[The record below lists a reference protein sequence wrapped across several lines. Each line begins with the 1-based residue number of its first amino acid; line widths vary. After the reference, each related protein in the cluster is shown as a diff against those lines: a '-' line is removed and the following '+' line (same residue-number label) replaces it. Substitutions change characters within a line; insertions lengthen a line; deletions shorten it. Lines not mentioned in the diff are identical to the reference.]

1 MSADASNAGAAAPA
15 RAGDADKP
23 ARMRASWER
32 NAAAWTDAVREQ
44 RIASRRAGT
53 DAAVVDAVLRLAPS
67 RVLDV
72 GCGEGWL
79 ARVLAERGV
88 AVVGIDAS
96 EALVESARALGGGRF
111 EKLAYADIGADAFG
125 ALFDLAVCNFA
136 LLEDDLAPALDAI
149 ARTLGAN
156 GRLVVQTVHPW
167 AACGDARYE
176 NGWRL
181 ETFAAFGN
189 GFVAPMPW
197 YFRTLGA
204 WIDALAA
211 SGFRVERAE
220 EPIDRES
227 GKPLSLLLTA
237 VRAEA
242 DR

>member
-1 MSADASNAGAAAPA
+1 MSADASNAGA
-15 RAGDADKP
+15 D
-23 ARMRASWER
+23 ARMRESWER

-53 DAAVVDAVLRLAPS
+53 DAAIVDAVLRLAPS

-79 ARVLAERGV
+79 ARALAGRGV

-96 EALVESARALGGGRF
+96 EALIESARALGGGRF
-111 EKLAYADIGADAFG
+111 ETMTYAEIGADALG
-125 ALFDLAVCNFA
+125 APFDVAVCNFA
-136 LLEDDLAPALDAI
+136 LLEKDLAPAFDAI
-149 ARTLGAN
+149 TRTLGAN

-167 AACGDARYE
+167 TACGDARYE

-181 ETFAAFGN
+181 ETFASFGG

-204 WIDALAA
+204 WADALAA
-211 SGFRVERAE
+211 AGFRVERIE
-220 EPIDRES
+220 EPFDRES
-227 GKPLSLLLTA
+227 GRPLSLLLTA
-237 VRAEA
+237 TRAEA
-242 DR
+242 LR

>member
-1 MSADASNAGAAAPA
+1 MSVGAPTAGADAS
-15 RAGDADKP
+15 
-23 ARMRASWER
+23 ARMRESWER

-53 DAAVVDAVLRLAPS
+53 DAAIVDAVLRLAPS

-96 EALVESARALGGGRF
+96 LALIESARALGGGRF
-111 EKLAYADIGADAFG
+111 EAMTYADVGADALG
-125 ALFDLAVCNFA
+125 APFDVAVCNFA
-136 LLEDDLAPALDAI
+136 LLEEDLAPAFDAI
-149 ARTLGAN
+149 ACALGAN

-167 AACGDARYE
+167 IACGDERYE

-181 ETFAAFGN
+181 ETFATFGG
-189 GFVAPMPW
+189 GFLAPMPW

-204 WIDALAA
+204 WLDAFAA
-211 SGFRVERAE
+211 SGFRVERIE
-220 EPIDRES
+220 EPVDRGS
-227 GKPLSLLLTA
+227 GRPLSLLLTA
-237 VRAEA
+237 TRAET
-242 DR
+242 RR

>member
-1 MSADASNAGAAAPA
+1 MSADASNAGA
-15 RAGDADKP
+15 DAP
-23 ARMRASWER
+23 ARMRESWER

-53 DAAVVDAVLRLAPS
+53 DAAIVDAVLRLAPA

-79 ARVLAERGV
+79 ARVLVKHRV
-88 AVVGIDAS
+88 DVFGIDAS
-96 EALVESARALGGGRF
+96 EALIESARVLGGGRF
-111 EKLAYADIGADAFG
+111 ETMTYTDVAADTFG
-125 ALFDLAVCNFA
+125 APFDVAVCNFA
-136 LLEDDLAPALDAI
+136 LLEEDLAPAFDAI

-156 GRLVVQTVHPW
+156 GKLVVQTVHPW
-167 AACGDARYE
+167 TACGDARYE

-181 ETFAAFGN
+181 ETFAAFGD

-197 YFRTLGA
+197 YFRTLAA
-204 WIDALAA
+204 WIDALGA
-211 SGFRVERAE
+211 SGFRVERVE
-220 EPIDRES
+220 EPVDRES

-237 VRAEA
+237 TRAES

>member
-1 MSADASNAGAAAPA
+1 MSADASLQ
-15 RAGDADKP
+15 
-23 ARMRASWER
+23 MRESWER

-53 DAAVVDAVLRLAPS
+53 DAAIVDAVLRLAPS

-79 ARVLAERGV
+79 ARVLDARGV

-96 EALVESARALGGGRF
+96 AALIESARALGGGRF
-111 EKLAYADIGADAFG
+111 EAMTYTDLAADALG
-125 ALFDLAVCNFA
+125 APFDVAVCNFA
-136 LLEDDLAPALDAI
+136 LLEEDLAPAFDAI
-149 ARTLGAN
+149 ARTLGES
-156 GRLVVQTVHPW
+156 GRLIVQTVHPW
-167 AACGDARYE
+167 TACGDARYE

-181 ETFAAFGN
+181 ETFAAFGG

-211 SGFRVERAE
+211 SGFRVEHVE
-220 EPIDRES
+220 EPVDPES
-227 GKPLSLLLTA
+227 RKPLSLLLTA
-237 VRAEA
+237 TRAELH
-242 DR
+242 R

>member
-1 MSADASNAGAAAPA
+1 MNAEASSDA
-15 RAGDADKP
+15 P
-23 ARMRASWER
+23 ARMRESWER

-53 DAAVVDAVLRLAPS
+53 DAAIVDAVLRLAPS

-79 ARVLAERGV
+79 ARVLAGRGI

-96 EALVESARALGGGRF
+96 EALIESARALGGGRF
-111 EKLAYADIGADAFG
+111 EAMTYAAIGAASLG
-125 ALFDLAVCNFA
+125 APFDVAVCNFA
-136 LLEDDLAPALDAI
+136 LLEEDLAPAFDSI
-149 ARTLGAN
+149 AKTLGAN

-167 AACGDARYE
+167 TACGDARYE

-181 ETFAAFGN
+181 ETFASFGG

-211 SGFRVERAE
+211 SSFRVERIE
-220 EPIDRES
+220 EPVDRES

-237 VRAEA
+237 TRAEA
-242 DR
+242 PR